1 MKSRIAKIRQ
11 MMSRIARVRQIMSM
25 IVQTPRMLSRIDD
38 MISRI
43 VQIQTDD
50 V

>member
-11 MMSRIARVRQIMSM
+11 MMSRIERVRQIMSM